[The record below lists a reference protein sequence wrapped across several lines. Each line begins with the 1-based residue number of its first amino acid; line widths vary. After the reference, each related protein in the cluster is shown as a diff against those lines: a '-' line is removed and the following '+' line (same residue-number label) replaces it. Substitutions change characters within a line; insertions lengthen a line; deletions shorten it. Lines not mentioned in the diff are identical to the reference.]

1 MKNHY
6 RSIFISDIHLGSSH
20 CQSEILLGFL
30 KEYKCDTLYLV
41 GDIIDFWKLKRRF
54 KITSS
59 QVAVLQKILKLS
71 KKGTTIK
78 YVLGNHDAD
87 IRPFLKY
94 NINIENIEI
103 ANEFVHESVDMKKYL
118 VIHGDFCD
126 FLSTSAKWVTYLGD
140 HAYTVALN
148 FNDMVNFIRKKI
160 GMPYFSVSRYLKQNV
175 KEAVGFVFDFEKT
188 IAEYAKKRKFA
199 GVIAGHI
206 HTAEIKFVDDI
217 LYMNDGDFQESCS
230 ALCETYEGNFI
241 IVHYILGKW
250 TTTDIY
256 NIANNTVSNIAK

>member
-6 RSIFISDIHLGSSH
+6 RSIFISDIHLGSRH

-71 KKGTTIK
+71 KKGTAIK

-94 NINIENIEI
+94 NINIENIDI
-103 ANEFVHESVDMKKYL
+103 KNEFIHKTVDGKDIL

-126 FLSTSAKWVTYLGD
+126 FLSTSAKWVTQLGD
-140 HAYTVALN
+140 NFYTFSLH
-148 FNDMVNFIRKKI
+148 FNDMVNFLRKKI
-160 GMPYFSVSRYLKQNV
+160 GLPYWSVSKYLKHNV
-175 KEAVGFVFDFEKT
+175 KEAVGFIFEFEKILANYT
-188 IAEYAKKRKFA
+188 KKRRCF
-199 GVIAGHI
+199 GVVAGHI
-206 HTAEIKFVDDI
+206 HSAEIKFVDDI
-217 LYMNDGDFQESCS
+217 LYMNDGDFQESGS
-230 ALCETYEGNFI
+230 ALLETHDGDFI
-241 IVHYILGKW
+241 LVHYLSGKW
-250 TTTDIY
+250 TATATYDMKTETI
-256 NIANNTVSNIAK
+256 IEG